1 MFGRWAGHAG
11 MVNVLHGLGLRLL
24 ALGHHTPFLVCGCA
38 RTQSRNLQHIGLAH
52 NYRDSHMAI
61 NALRDCGYEI
71 ALGVMPQSLGPL
83 IFTFTGTGN
92 VSTGAQE
99 LIRCAH

>member
-1 MFGRWAGHAG
+1 
-11 MVNVLHGLGLRLL
+11 
-24 ALGHHTPFLVCGCA
+24 
-38 RTQSRNLQHIGLAH
+38 
-52 NYRDSHMAI
+52 MAI

-92 VSTGAQE
+92 VSAGAQE
-99 LIRCAH
+99 LIR